1 MIKPGYRGT
10 CHWMSVKHLT
20 RSVNEFAGQHNI
32 RSKDT
37 IKPITLLAIGM
48 VGKTLPYKEWTK

>member
-1 MIKPGYRGT
+1 MIKRGYHGT

-20 RSVNEFAGQHNI
+20 CSVNEFAKQHNV

-37 IKPITLLAIGM
+37 IKPMTLLAIGM
-48 VGKTLPYKEWTK
+48 VGKTLPYKEWIK